1 MERILET
8 ELCQPRLSQRIA
20 RLKSSLVRE
29 ILSTATRPDM
39 ISFAGGLPA
48 PDLMPPLPLQA
59 VADPAL
65 YQYGATEGEATYRA
79 AVADWVGETGLSVKP
94 AQILA
99 LSGSQQG
106 LDLAAKLMIDP
117 GTPMLTEAPTYLAAL
132 QVFQLFGAN
141 IATVS
146 LQADGPDLVELEQ
159 RLDQRKPGCVYLVP
173 TFQNP
178 SGICYSP
185 AARRAVADL
194 LDHYGTLLIEDDPY
208 RTLALD
214 LDHPA
219 TPISA
224 LLKRAPWIYLGSF
237 SKILWPGWR
246 LGYLAA
252 RPDLMQH
259 LINLKQASDLHTQRP
274 GQLAV
279 AHWLR
284 SAERGQHVDNLRA
297 GYRLRRDAM
306 QAALARHLGDIA
318 EWEVPRGGL
327 FFWVRLLRHKATRAL
342 LAQAMDQG
350 VVFMPGEAFFP
361 DGSDQSTLRLNYSHA
376 TPEQM
381 DRGLALLSRLL
392 RQTDAAAPPVHPHR
406 FHAQEPCRHG

>member
-1 MERILET
+1 MERTLET
-8 ELCQPRLSQRIA
+8 ELCQPRLSQRIT
-20 RLKSSLVRE
+20 RLKASLVRQ

-48 PDLMPPLPLQA
+48 TDLMPPLPTQA
-59 VADPAL
+59 IADPAL
-65 YQYGATEGEATYRA
+65 YQYGPTEGEAAYRT
-79 AVADWVGETGLSVKP
+79 AVADWVGETGLAVKP
-94 AQILA
+94 EQILA
-99 LSGSQQG
+99 LAGSQQG

-132 QVFQLFGAN
+132 QVFQLFGAD
-141 IATVS
+141 IASVS
-146 LQADGPDLVELEQ
+146 LNTDGPNLAKLER
-159 RLDQRKPGCVYLVP
+159 RLDRHQPSCVYLVP

-178 SGICYSP
+178 AGICYSP
-185 AARRAVADL
+185 EARRAVADL

-214 LDHPA
+214 LAHPA

-252 RPDLMQH
+252 RRDLMQR

-284 SAERGQHVDNLRA
+284 SAERGQHVTNLRT

-306 QAALARHLGDIA
+306 QAALTRHLGDIA

-327 FFWVRLLRHKATRAL
+327 FFWVRLLRHQATRTL
-342 LAQAMDQG
+342 LAQAMEQG

-361 DGSDQSTLRLNYSHA
+361 DGNNQAYLRLNYSHA

-381 DRGLALLSRLL
+381 ERGLAVLSRLL
-392 RQTDAAAPPVHPHR
+392 RQGDGDMSAEQAAHWESAPVD
-406 FHAQEPCRHG
+406 

>member
-1 MERILET
+1 MERAMGG
-8 ELCQPRLSQRIA
+8 ELCQPRLSQRIS

-29 ILSTATRPDM
+29 ILATANRPNM

-48 PDLMPPLPLQA
+48 ADLMPPLPMDA
-59 VADPAL
+59 ITDPSL
-65 YQYGATEGEATYRA
+65 YQYGATEGEAAYCE
-79 AVADWVGETGLSVKP
+79 AVAQWVSETGLAVTP
-94 AQILA
+94 AQILPLA
-99 LSGSQQG
+99 GSQQG
-106 LDLAAKLMIDP
+106 LDLAAKLMIDA

-132 QVFQLFGAN
+132 QVFQLFGAD

-146 LQADGPDLVELEQ
+146 LLANGPDLAELEQ
-159 RLDQRKPGCVYLVP
+159 RLAKHKPSCVYLVP

-178 SGICYSP
+178 AGTCYSP
-185 AARRAVADL
+185 EARRAVADL

-214 LDHPA
+214 LTHPA

-252 RPDLMQH
+252 REDLMQR

-279 AHWLR
+279 SHWLR
-284 SAERGQHVDNLRA
+284 SDERSMHVVRLRN

-306 QAALARHLGDIA
+306 QAALNRHLGDIA

-342 LAQAMDQG
+342 LAQAMEAG
-350 VVFMPGEAFFP
+350 VVFMPGEAFYP
-361 DGSDQSTLRLNYSHA
+361 DGRTQEYMRLNYSHA
-376 TPEQM
+376 TREQM
-381 DRGLALLSRLL
+381 ERGLALLSTLL
-392 RQTDAAAPPVHPHR
+392 RLDGQ
-406 FHAQEPCRHG
+406 